1 MGIVV
6 VLIFG
11 TFALYCGF
19 FYLLALAL
27 QMGTPLDALKAG
39 VTRSGLGLAGTL
51 LSLVVHIFLR
61 LANTSLET
69 MVRASD
75 LAMWAARI
83 GIPTSTIPPMLP
95 VTGQHAIVRSSIGIR
110 VPAVAVEFEPAGP
123 ARRRITSPRWVWLVV
138 VAVVAFAIAWWMGG
152 R

>member
-19 FYLLALAL
+19 FYLLALVL

-61 LANTSLET
+61 LANASLET

-75 LAMWAARI
+75 LALWAARI
-83 GIPTSTIPPMLP
+83 GIWVFVLTWIYR
-95 VTGQHAIVRSSIGIR
+95 VTRWRKWKLAVGASAGLALNYGID
-110 VPAVAVEFEPAGP
+110 VALGRLGEAWTPFFA
-123 ARRRITSPRWVWLVV
+123 SW
-138 VAVVAFAIAWWMGG
+138 AF
-152 R
+152 RLC

>member
-61 LANTSLET
+61 LANASLET

-75 LAMWAARI
+75 LAIWAARI
-83 GIPTSTIPPMLP
+83 GIWVFVLTWIYR
-95 VTGQHAIVRSSIGIR
+95 VTRWRKWKLAVGVAAGLALNTGIDFALGKLGEAWT
-110 VPAVAVEFEPAGP
+110 PFFA
-123 ARRRITSPRWVWLVV
+123 SW
-138 VAVVAFAIAWWMGG
+138 AF
-152 R
+152 RLC